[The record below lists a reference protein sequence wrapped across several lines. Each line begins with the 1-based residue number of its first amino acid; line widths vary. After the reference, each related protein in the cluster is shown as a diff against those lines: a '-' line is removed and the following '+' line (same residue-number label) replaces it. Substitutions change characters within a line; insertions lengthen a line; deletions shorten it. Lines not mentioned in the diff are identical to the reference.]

1 MHGCGLV
8 PSIISLAGVG
18 TWWGPPFTTRL
29 RRWNTTQHKGWVDV
43 VALCLSV
50 NISSVRSKRPQNQLR
65 HAQ

>member
-8 PSIISLAGVG
+8 PSILSLVGVG
-18 TWWGPPFTTRL
+18 TWWGPPFTTRV
-29 RRWNTTQHKGWVDV
+29 RRWNTTQHKGLIDV

-50 NISSVRSKRPQNQLR
+50 NIITLHSKRSQSQLR